1 MQWHDERKKQVT
13 EIFATS
19 QQSISLVEVE
29 RMVVDE
35 ELLPF
40 EENSLEAVVSSLS
53 MHWINDL
60 PGM

>member
-1 MQWHDERKKQVT
+1 
-13 EIFATS
+13 
-19 QQSISLVEVE
+19 
-29 RMVVDE
+29 MVVDE

-60 PGM
+60 PGMSYVQGVCIVL